1 MSRPDKE
8 SLYNL
13 LPAIYR
19 SRDAEYGEPLRAL
32 FATIEMERETLEE
45 DIGHLYENWFIETCD
60 EWVVPYIG
68 DLLGIQ
74 GMHAGSGQTFSLRAF
89 VANTLAYR
97 RRKGTNAVLEQVA
110 RDLTG
115 WNARAVEYLPQICG
129 TQNVNTSIPPSP
141 TSTDIRSLDA
151 LDLFRRD
158 MPFESLRRT
167 VDVRHIANL
176 RGRYNIKNNAIFLWW
191 LTAYV
196 MDRSTGAE
204 ARRVDELED
213 NLYQYT
219 FNPLGID
226 MPLLNEPQTETE
238 ITHLAEEIN
247 VPGRLR
253 RLPLYLELKQ
263 YRDDVDA
270 GRTPGGQYF
279 GTQFGRQPV
288 IEVMLQTSTQEPS
301 RSDGQQFIPESPE
314 NIHICN
320 LGGKEATDYTWRTWN
335 KLFDLNPD
343 SNGDNSASN
352 GGNSDSTDDNPAFF
366 TVAIDPERGRLLVN
380 PIIDDPP
387 GVLNGVLVR
396 YTYAGPGDIGG
407 GPYERETNAAS
418 ASETQSHPHI
428 VRKDYSDGASNSDLA
443 TVISELPTGDGSDSS
458 PSKTVIEIEDSAIY
472 TLSGPL
478 NLGPG
483 EEVTIQAANGCRP
496 VLILGDSDSNKILD
510 IQTPSGDARSDN
522 SERLTSVLTLRGLL
536 IEGGIHV
543 HPGALGYLNLIHTTL
558 VPGRTL
564 QADATPV
571 TVPDSASITVEKSN
585 PSLEIF
591 IDHSIVGP
599 LHISQETAGL
609 SVQDSVIDG
618 LAKDGPGK
626 LAICGFKEDRTDQP
640 AEMDPT
646 VDGIPASGFGPATTL
661 TRTTIMGSVDVQQL
675 DLASNV
681 IFERRVWV
689 ERKQTGLLRFC
700 YVPQDSIVPR
710 QINSQPKTAIKQIIG
725 EDVDYSTDEAILLAK
740 KIRPSFISQRY
751 GRSGYGRLSRDCP
764 MEIRAGGDNGS
775 EMGAFNYLLIT
786 QRESNLRTSL
796 DEYMR
801 FGLEAGIQFVN
812 T

>member
-1 MSRPDKE
+1 MSRPEKE
-8 SLYNL
+8 ILYNL

-68 DLLGIQ
+68 DLLGID
-74 GMHAGSGQTFSLRAF
+74 GMHAGSGKTFSLRAF

-97 RRKGTNAVLEQVA
+97 RRKGTTAVLEQVA

-196 MDRSTGAE
+196 MDRSTRAE
-204 ARRVDELED
+204 ARRVDEPVDELED

-226 MPLLNEPQTETE
+226 MPLINEPQTETE
-238 ITHLAEEIN
+238 ITHLAEEVN

-270 GRTPGGQYF
+270 DRTPGGKYF
-279 GTQFGRQPV
+279 SKQFGRQSV
-288 IEVMLQTSTQEPS
+288 IEVMLQTSTP
-301 RSDGQQFIPESPE
+301 GQPFVPESPE

-320 LGGKEATDYTWRTWN
+320 LGGKKATDDTWPAWN
-335 KLFDLNPD
+335 KLFGHNPD
-343 SNGDNSASN
+343 SIK
-352 GGNSDSTDDNPAFF
+352 
-366 TVAIDPERGRLLVN
+366 VAIDPERGRLLVDPN
-380 PIIDDPP
+380 LDLPP
-387 GVLNGVLVR
+387 GVVLNGVLVR

-407 GPYERETNAAS
+407 GPYDRETNAGS
-418 ASETQSHPHI
+418 GSETPSPPHI
-428 VRKDYSDGASNSDLA
+428 VRKDYSGEAPEIDLS
-443 TVISELPTGDGSDSS
+443 TVISDLQTGDENGSS
-458 PSKTVIEIEDSAIY
+458 PRKTVIEIEDSAIY

-478 NLGPG
+478 KLGPG
-483 EEVTIQAANGCRP
+483 EELTIQAASGCRP
-496 VLILGDSDSNKILD
+496 VLIWKDSHSKKLLD
-510 IQTPSGDARSDN
+510 IESPSSDPATAKA
-522 SERLTSVLTLRGLL
+522 ERLTSVLTLNGLL

-571 TVPDSASITVEKSN
+571 TVSDSASIIVAESN

-591 IDHSIVGP
+591 INHSIVGP
-599 LHISQETAGL
+599 LHIAQETAGL
-609 SVQDSVIDG
+609 SVQDSIIDG
-618 LAKDGPGK
+618 LGKDGPGK
-626 LAICGFKEDRTDQP
+626 LAICGFKKDSTVQP
-640 AEMDPT
+640 AETEPT
-646 VDGIPASGFGPATTL
+646 LEGAPDAGFGPATTL
-661 TRTTIMGSVDVQQL
+661 TRTTIMGSVDLQQL

-700 YVPQDSIVPR
+700 YVSLDSKVPR
-710 QINSQPKTAIKQIIG
+710 QINSQPRMGIRQILG
-725 EDVDYSTDEAILLAK
+725 EDANYSSHEAMLIAK
-740 KIRPSFISQRY
+740 KFRPAFISQRY

-764 MEIRAGGDNGS
+764 IEIRAGGDNGS

-796 DEYMR
+796 DEYLR
-801 FGLEAGIQFVN
+801 FGLESGIQFVN
-812 T
+812 S

>member
-1 MSRPDKE
+1 M
-8 SLYNL
+8 YNL

-19 SRDAEYGEPLRAL
+19 GRDVEYGEPLRAL
-32 FATIEMERETLEE
+32 FATIELERETLEE
-45 DIGHLYENWFIETCD
+45 DIDQLYENWFIETCD

-68 DLLGIQ
+68 DLLGMS
-74 GMHAGSGQTFSLRAF
+74 GMHAGSGETFSLRAF

-97 RRKGTNAVLEQVA
+97 RRKGTTAVLEQVA

-115 WNARAVEYLPQICG
+115 WNARAVEYLDQICV
-129 TQNVNTSIPPSP
+129 TQNVNTSMPPTP
-141 TSTDIRSLDA
+141 TSADIRSLNA
-151 LDLFRRD
+151 LDLLSRD
-158 MPFESLRRT
+158 MPFESLRRS

-176 RGRYNIKNNAIFLWW
+176 RGRHNIKNNAIFLWW

-196 MDRSTGAE
+196 MDRNTRAE
-204 ARRVDELED
+204 ARRVENPADK
-213 NLYQYT
+213 LYQYT

-226 MPLLNEPQTETE
+226 MPLINEPQTETE

-263 YRDDVDA
+263 YRDEVDA
-270 GRTPGGQYF
+270 DRTPGGNYF
-279 GTQFGRQPV
+279 STQFGRQPV

-320 LGGKEATDYTWRTWN
+320 LGGKEATDYTWPAWD
-335 KLFDLNPD
+335 KLFGHKPD
-343 SNGDNSASN
+343 SNGGTSASN
-352 GGNSDSTDDNPAFF
+352 GGTSDSNGGNPDSF

-380 PIIDDPP
+380 PNVEDPP

-396 YTYAGPGDIGG
+396 YTYSGPGDVGG
-407 GPYERETNAAS
+407 GPYDRETNAVS
-418 ASETQSHPHI
+418 GSESQSPPHI
-428 VRKDYSDGASNSDLA
+428 VRRDYSAGASNTHLSKEILEQRSG
-443 TVISELPTGDGSDSS
+443 VGSASS
-458 PSKTVIEIEDSAIY
+458 PRQTVIEIEDSAIY

-478 NLGPG
+478 ELGPG
-483 EEVTIQAANGCRP
+483 EELVIQAANGCRP
-496 VLILGDSDSNKILD
+496 VLILKDSESDSDFKKLLHIKS
-510 IQTPSGDARSDN
+510 PSGNGKTDN
-522 SERLTSVLTLRGLL
+522 SERLTSVLTLNGLL
-536 IEGGIHV
+536 IEGGIRV
-543 HPGALGYLNLIHTTL
+543 GANALGYLNLIHTTL

-571 TVPDSASITVEKSN
+571 TVSDSASIIVAESN

-599 LHISQETAGL
+599 LRISQETAGL
-609 SVQDSVIDG
+609 SVQDSIVDG
-618 LAKDGPGK
+618 LGKDGLGK
-626 LAICGFKEDRTDQP
+626 LAISGFNPDSAGQR
-640 AEMDPT
+640 AEMVPT
-646 VDGIPASGFGPATTL
+646 VDGTPDAGFGPATSL

-689 ERKQTGLLRFC
+689 QRKQTGLIRFC
-700 YVPQDSIVPR
+700 YVPHGPEVPR
-710 QINSQPKTAIKQIIG
+710 QINSEPRTAIKQILG
-725 EDVDYSTDEAILLAK
+725 KDAVFSSVEAMLLAK
-740 KIRPSFISQRY
+740 NFRPSFISQRY

-764 MEIRAGGDNGS
+764 IEIRAGGDNGS

-796 DEYMR
+796 DEYLR

-812 T
+812 S